1 MHLNLKERNQNMKIK
16 KIRQPP
22 KLSKGFSLVEL
33 TVSLVIFGAIVLIT
47 TKIIEEVNTKK
58 NIYAQKE
65 HITAYE
71 NIVIK
76 KISANYD
83 SLYKQADSSPNKQLV
98 LDYNYFSDYGKS
110 GSKDI
115 ASNNYFFNPC
125 VLIKADTSRNTL
137 SATLIY
143 PANKNLIK
151 NSLILSN
158 ELGNA
163 SWKKDSELIGKIT
176 TNYFVNENIGS
187 IASAC
192 GSSSFKDGSIFI
204 DLNNNNS
211 LTSKKSNITDNSTNN
226 GTNETLKNNSDS
238 NSSNKSIGTNLYMDA
253 IVKESTPY
261 SNNYCDGSK
270 AETQYSAKV
279 HDTCVAYATK
289 NNTYLDGV
297 EKITN
302 GSLVNDKCEY
312 TATANFSGYF
322 TTMWIGGNTI
332 PELVASGQPYINSG
346 CKYGSTQ
353 GTTPKPTQICG
364 IPFAGAEI
372 LYPNRACR
380 YGNTYSCQT
389 GGTPKDFTICAED
402 PNNQKYIN
410 EGCVKTAGPW
420 ENGTS
425 HTGACTAQEIAYSA
439 YYIYSD
445 SVLCKVG
452 GSTSTPTQCG
462 KFTVEPY
469 INSGITP
476 PQHKYK
482 SLSFGD
488 KGRGNILVKSAT
500 ADGTTSE
507 SDVFLNVAN
516 AGVKSGFVIIKS
528 KYTQPDMQ
536 CKPKEIGKILQQYDE
551 TGNYTTSQLI
561 CTYDTDF
568 CGGTGYCYAPLISQ
582 TQFVI
587 NGSSANPT
595 PINLLTCPAGLRA
608 DTSWIPSIANS
619 GMVNPGSCNGTITA
633 VQINDA
639 SKVIGYKSVCKKS
652 GNVEEN
658 INALTKIKCTSASTL
673 KTTTCERDEN
683 DQLQCK

>member
-125 VLIKADTSRNTL
+125 VLIKADTSRNTI

-143 PANKNLIK
+143 PANKNLVK
-151 NSLILSN
+151 NSLMLSN

-261 SNNYCDGSK
+261 STNYCDGSK

-322 TTMWIGGNTI
+322 SSTWVGGNTI
-332 PELVASGQPYINSG
+332 PELVASGQPYINAG

-353 GTTPKPTQICG
+353 GTTPKPTQICV

-389 GGTPKDFTICAED
+389 GGTQKDFTICAED

-420 ENGTS
+420 ENSTS

-452 GSTSTPTQCG
+452 GSTSTPNSCG

-488 KGRGNILVKSAT
+488 KGRGNILVKSGT

-561 CTYDTDF
+561 CSYDTDF

-608 DTSWIPSIANS
+608 DTSWIPSIVNG

-633 VQINDA
+633 SQINDA

>member
-1 MHLNLKERNQNMKIK
+1 MKIK

-33 TVSLVIFGAIVLIT
+33 TFSLVIFGAIVLIT

-58 NIYAQKE
+58 NIYAEKE
-65 HITAYE
+65 RITAYE

-83 SLYKQADSSPNKQLV
+83 NLYKQASTSQNQQLV
-98 LDYNYFSDYGKS
+98 LDYNYFSDYAKS
-110 GSKDI
+110 GAKDI
-115 ASNNYFFNPC
+115 VSNNYFFNPC
-125 VLIKADTSRNTL
+125 VLIKADTERNTL

-143 PANKNLIK
+143 PVNKNLVK
-151 NSLILSN
+151 NSLMLSN

-163 SWKKDSELIGKIT
+163 SWKKDSELIGKLRRD
-176 TNYFVNENIGS
+176 YYVNENIG
-187 IASAC
+187 ALTSAC
-192 GSSSFKDGSIFI
+192 GVSSFSNGSIFI

-226 GTNETLKNNSDS
+226 GTNETLKNNSDN

-261 SNNYCDGSK
+261 STNYCDGSR

-279 HDTCVAYATK
+279 HDTCVAYAT
-289 NNTYLDGV
+289 NNKTYLDGV

-302 GSLVNDKCEY
+302 GALVNDKCEY

-322 TTMWIGGNTI
+322 STMWVGGNTI
-332 PELVASGQPYINSG
+332 PELVASGQPYINAG

-353 GTTPKPTQICG
+353 GTTSQPSQICVLS
-364 IPFAGAEI
+364 FAGSEA
-372 LYPNRACR
+372 LYPNRGCR
-380 YGNTYSCQT
+380 YGNTYSCTT
-389 GGTPKDFTICAED
+389 GGTQKEFTICAED
-402 PNNQKYIN
+402 TNNQKYLN

-420 ENGTS
+420 ENGTN
-425 HTGACTAQEIAYSA
+425 HTGACTTQELAYGAS
-439 YYIYSD
+439 YQYVD

-452 GSTSTPTQCG
+452 GSTSNPNACG

-488 KGRGNILVKSAT
+488 KGRGNILVKSGT

-528 KYTQPDMQ
+528 KYTQPDKE
-536 CKPKEIGKILQQYDE
+536 CKSSEIGKILQQYDE

-561 CTYDTDF
+561 CSYDTDF

-608 DTSWIPSIANS
+608 DTSWLPSIANA
-619 GMVNPGSCNGTITA
+619 GMINPGNCNGTIIA

-639 SKVIGYKSVCKKS
+639 SKVIGYKSVCKLTN
-652 GNVEEN
+652 GTENN